1 MKGAVGDG
9 SHGIGVN
16 CTKCVVCSD
25 LVVLLVLVMKIIMI
39 DLLRLGKDLIR
50 WL

>member
-1 MKGAVGDG
+1 MRVLLGTALVLIVP
-9 SHGIGVN
+9 SVLF
-16 CTKCVVCSD
+16 VVI